1 MNKTFKALALA
12 TVASTFALSASAAEV
27 TLRVQ
32 HFISNK
38 GAIPAHFILPWAEKV
53 EKDSGG
59 RIDVEVYPRMQLGG
73 KPPALYDQARDG
85 VIDIGWAIPA
95 YTPGRFPGTEALEL
109 PFIGSNSAEKTSMAA
124 WEFYEKYLKDELSE
138 THILAVHVHGPGIMH
153 FKGDPVETLE
163 GMSGKKMRTPSRLG
177 GKMLEA
183 AGAVP
188 IGMPVPAFPEAL
200 SKGVVDGGVIPWEI
214 VVPLKVHELADSH
227 VQMGGDNP
235 WYNTFFVYAMNKD
248 SYNNLPDDLKAVIDA
263 NSGMMASAWAGRAME
278 QGDAPMKQLVMD
290 KTDNKIVTLSDAET
304 AKWKALG
311 DKVTAEWIADM
322 TAKGYPA
329 QAMVDD
335 ARALVAKHNN

>member
-1 MNKTFKALALA
+1 MTKFMTAAAAAALAIGIAGAA
-12 TVASTFALSASAAEV
+12 TAADV

-38 GAIPAHFILPWAEKV
+38 GAIPKNFILPWAEKV

-59 RIDVEVYPRMQLGG
+59 RIKVEVYPRMQLGG

-85 VIDIGWAIPA
+85 VVDITWAIPA
-95 YTPGRFPGTEALEL
+95 YTPGRFPGTETLEL
-109 PFIGSNSAEKTSMAA
+109 PFIGTNSAEKTSMAA
-124 WEFYEKYLKDELSE
+124 WDFYEKYLKDELSE

-153 FKGDPVETLE
+153 FRGDPVETLA
-163 GMSGKKMRTPSRLG
+163 GMEGKKMRTPSRLG

-188 IGMPVPAFPEAL
+188 VGMPVPAFPEAL

-227 VQMGGDNP
+227 VVMGGENP

-248 SYNNLPDDLKAVIDA
+248 SYANMPDDLRKIIDD

-278 QGDAPMKQLVMD
+278 QGDAPSLDVVKG
-290 KTDNKIVTLSDAET
+290 TDNTIVTLSTDET

-311 DKVTAEWIADM
+311 DKVTADWIADM

-329 QAMVDD
+329 EQMVED
-335 ARALVAKHNN
+335 ARAMVAKHN

>member
-1 MNKTFKALALA
+1 MNRFLTAAAAAAL
-12 TVASTFALSASAAEV
+12 VAGIAGAASAADV

-85 VIDIGWAIPA
+85 VVDIVWAIPA
-95 YTPGRFPGTEALEL
+95 YTPGRFPGTETLEL
-109 PFIGSNSAEKTSMAA
+109 PFIGTNSAEKTSMAA
-124 WEFYEKYLKDELSE
+124 WEFYENYLKDELSE
-138 THILAVHVHGPGIMH
+138 TRILAVHVHGPGIMH
-153 FKGDPVETLE
+153 FKGDPVDTLA

-227 VQMGGDNP
+227 VVMGGDNP

-248 SYNNLPDDLKAVIDA
+248 SYDNMPDDLKKVIDD
-263 NSGMMASAWAGRAME
+263 NSGLMASAWAGRAME
-278 QGDAPMKQLVMD
+278 QGDAPSLEIVKG
-290 KTDNKIVTLSDAET
+290 TDNTIVTLSDDET
-304 AKWKALG
+304 AKWQAMG
-311 DKVTAEWIADM
+311 EQITAEWVAEM
-322 TAKGYPA
+322 TEKGYPA

-335 ARALVAKHNN
+335 LRAMVAKHSK

>member
-1 MNKTFKALALA
+1 MTKFTTAAAAAALAIGIAGVA
-12 TVASTFALSASAAEV
+12 TAADV

-85 VIDIGWAIPA
+85 VVDITWAIPA
-95 YTPGRFPGTEALEL
+95 YTPGRFPGTETLEL

-124 WEFYEKYLKDELSE
+124 WEFFEKYLKDEFKD

-153 FKGDPVETLE
+153 FRGEPVDTLA

-188 IGMPVPAFPEAL
+188 VGMPVPAFPEAL

-214 VVPLKVHELADSH
+214 VVPLKVHELAESH
-227 VQMGGDNP
+227 VVMGGDNP
-235 WYNTFFVYAMNKD
+235 WYNTFFIYAMNKD
-248 SYNNLPDDLKAVIDA
+248 SYNNLPDDLKTVIDD

-278 QGDAPMKQLVMD
+278 QGDAPSLDIVKG
-290 KTDNKIVTLSDAET
+290 TDNTIITLSDDET

-311 DKVTAEWIADM
+311 DKVTADWIADM

-335 ARALVAKHNN
+335 VRAMVAKHNQ